1 MTTYQTSTQ
10 HSETIRFGSAK
21 IEVGETEE
29 SLVNLGLA
37 TGVKFTEEYTPV
49 VLKPDNAPEIVVG
62 VKDHSATVEFEMWEV
77 NLKNLNLIRGG
88 IDTLGS
94 VEGLETSVSEET
106 HTLTG
111 TNFVRLA
118 HKNGDGSEVDS
129 IVVTDSLGNAATR
142 NTAYVV
148 AVDEEG
154 YTCIARVA
162 DSDVI
167 KDGDEIKVSYSY
179 TPYDATTLSTGGKNT
194 VAARVVRL
202 TNKNS
207 AGKKFEI
214 TVYAAKNQGGIE
226 LALPADDGD
235 EPLKPTITLKGI
247 CDTTRAAGD
256 QLFKIVDEQG
266 VSA

>member
-21 IEVGETEE
+21 IEVGESEA

-37 TGVKFTEEYTPV
+37 TGIKFTEEYTPV
-49 VLKPDNAPEIVVG
+49 TLKPDNAPEIIVG

-77 NLKNLNLIRGG
+77 NLTNLNMIRGG

-94 VEGLETSVSEET
+94 VSGSATPVSAET
-106 HTLTG
+106 HTLTD

-118 HKNGDGSEVDS
+118 HKNGDGSEVAP
-129 IVVTDSLGNAATR
+129 IEVTDSEDNEAAR
-142 NTAYVV
+142 NTDYVI

-162 DSDVI
+162 TSTVI
-167 KDGDEIKVSYSY
+167 ADGDSVKVNYTY
-179 TPYDATTLSTGGKNT
+179 TPNAATTLSSGGKNT
-194 VAARVVRL
+194 VSARVVRL
-202 TNKNS
+202 TNTNA

-247 CDTTRAAGD
+247 CDTTRTAGD
-256 QLFKIVDEQG
+256 QLFMIVDEQG
-266 VSA
+266 VY

>member
-1 MTTYQTSTQ
+1 MTTYQTSAQ

-77 NLKNLNLIRGG
+77 NLTNLNLIRGG
-88 IDTLGS
+88 IDTLSSVVGS
-94 VEGLETSVSEET
+94 ETHVIAET

-118 HKNGDGSEVDS
+118 HKNGDGSEVAS
-129 IVVTDSLGNAATR
+129 IDVKNAADAEAGR
-142 NTAYVV
+142 NTDYVV

-162 DSDVI
+162 NSTVI
-167 KDGDEIKVSYSY
+167 PDGGGIKVSYSY
-179 TPYDATTLSTGGKNT
+179 TPYAATTLSSGGKNT
-194 VAARVVRL
+194 VSARVVRL
-202 TNKNS
+202 TNTNA

-247 CDTTRAAGD
+247 CDTTREAGD

>member
-1 MTTYQTSTQ
+1 MTTYQTSAQ

-37 TGVKFTEEYTPV
+37 TGIKFTEEYTPV

-77 NLKNLNLIRGG
+77 NLTNLNLIRGG

-94 VEGLETSVSEET
+94 VKGSPTPVSEET

-118 HKNGDGSEVDS
+118 HKNGDGTEVDS
-129 IVVTDSLGNAATR
+129 IVVKNAADTAAVR
-142 NTAYVV
+142 NTDYVV

-162 DSDVI
+162 DSTVI
-167 KDGDEIKVSYSY
+167 EDGDSVKVNYTY
-179 TPYDATTLSTGGKNT
+179 TPNAATTLSTGGKNT
-194 VAARVVRL
+194 VSARVVRL
-202 TNKNS
+202 TNTNA

-226 LALPADDGD
+226 LELPADDGD

-247 CDTTRAAGD
+247 CDTTREAGD

>member
-1 MTTYQTSTQ
+1 MVTYQTSAQ
-10 HSETIRFGSAK
+10 NKETIRFGSAK
-21 IEVGETEE
+21 IEVGETVGT
-29 SLVNLGLA
+29 LVNLGLA
-37 TGVKFTEEYTPV
+37 TSVEFTEEYEPI

-62 VKDHSATVEFEMWEV
+62 VKDHTATVKFDMWEV

-94 VEGLETSVSEET
+94 VEGSETSVSEET
-106 HTLTG
+106 HTLTD
-111 TNFVRLA
+111 TKFVRLA
-118 HKNGDGSEVDS
+118 HKNGDGSEVAS
-129 IVVTDSLGNAATR
+129 IEVTDSSDNAATR
-142 NTAYVV
+142 NTDYVV

-162 DSDVI
+162 TSTVI
-167 KDGDEIKVSYSY
+167 ADGDSVKVNYTY
-179 TPYDATTLSTGGKNT
+179 TPNAATTLSSGGKNT
-194 VAARVVRL
+194 VSARVVRL
-202 TNKNS
+202 TNTNA

-247 CDTTRAAGD
+247 CDTTREAGD

>member
-1 MTTYQTSTQ
+1 MTTYQTSAQ

-49 VLKPDNAPEIVVG
+49 ALKPDNAPEIVVG

-77 NLKNLNLIRGG
+77 NLTNLNLIRGG
-88 IDTLGS
+88 IDTLDS
-94 VEGLETSVSEET
+94 VEGSPTSVSAET
-106 HTLTG
+106 HTLTD

-118 HKNGDGSEVDS
+118 HKNGDGSEVAS
-129 IVVTDSLGNAATR
+129 IVVTDAADTAAVR
-142 NTAYVV
+142 NTDYVV

-162 DSDVI
+162 DSTVI
-167 KDGDEIKVSYSY
+167 EDGEGIKVSYSY
-179 TPYDATTLSTGGKNT
+179 TPYAATTLSTGGKNT
-194 VAARVVRL
+194 VSARVVRL
-202 TNKNS
+202 TNTNA

>member
-1 MTTYQTSTQ
+1 MTTYQTSAQ

-29 SLVNLGLA
+29 HLTNLGLA

-77 NLKNLNLIRGG
+77 NLTNLNLIRGG
-88 IDTLGS
+88 IDTLDSVVGS
-94 VEGLETSVSEET
+94 ATPVSEET
-106 HTLTG
+106 HTLTD

-118 HKNGDGSEVDS
+118 HKNGDGSEVTS
-129 IVVTDSLGNAATR
+129 IVVKKAADTTAGR
-142 NTAYVV
+142 NTDYVV

-162 DSDVI
+162 DSAVI
-167 KDGDEIKVSYSY
+167 ANGDSVKVNYTY
-179 TPYDATTLSTGGKNT
+179 TPNAATTLSSGGKNT
-194 VAARVVRL
+194 VSARVVRL
-202 TNKNS
+202 TNTNA

-247 CDTTRAAGD
+247 CDTTREAGD

>member
-1 MTTYQTSTQ
+1 MVSYQTSAQ
-10 HSETIRFGSAK
+10 NKETIRFGSAK
-21 IEVGETEE
+21 IEVGETVAT
-29 SLVNLGLA
+29 LVNLGLA
-37 TGVKFTEEYTPV
+37 TSVEFTEEYEPI

-62 VKDHSATVEFEMWEV
+62 VKDHTATVKFDMWEV

-94 VEGLETSVSEET
+94 VEGSETSVSEET
-106 HTLTG
+106 HTLTD
-111 TNFVRLA
+111 TKFVRLA
-118 HKNGDGSEVDS
+118 HKNGDGSEVAS
-129 IVVTDSLGNAATR
+129 IEVTDSSDNAATR
-142 NTAYVV
+142 NTDYVV

-162 DSDVI
+162 TSTVI
-167 KDGDEIKVSYSY
+167 ADGDSVKVNYTY
-179 TPYDATTLSTGGKNT
+179 TPNAATTLSSGGKNT
-194 VAARVVRL
+194 VSARVVRL
-202 TNKNS
+202 TNTNA

-247 CDTTRAAGD
+247 CDTTREAGD

>member
-1 MTTYQTSTQ
+1 MTTYQTNAQ

-29 SLVNLGLA
+29 HLTNLGLA

-77 NLKNLNLIRGG
+77 NLTNLNLIRGG
-88 IDTLGS
+88 IDTLSS
-94 VEGLETSVSEET
+94 VEGSATTVSAET
-106 HTLTG
+106 HTLTD

-118 HKNGDGSEVDS
+118 HKNGDGSEVAL
-129 IVVTDSLGNAATR
+129 IKVTNSLGNTATR
-142 NTAYVV
+142 NTDYVV

-167 KDGDEIKVSYSY
+167 TDGGGIKVSYSY
-179 TPYDATTLSTGGKNT
+179 TPYAATTLSSGGKNT
-194 VAARVVRL
+194 VSARVVRL
-202 TNKNS
+202 TNTNA

>member
-21 IEVGETEE
+21 IEVGESEA
-29 SLVNLGLA
+29 SLINLGLA
-37 TGVKFTEEYTPV
+37 TGIKFTEEYTPV
-49 VLKPDNAPEIVVG
+49 TLKPDNAPEIIVG

-77 NLKNLNLIRGG
+77 NLTNLNLIRGG

-94 VEGLETSVSEET
+94 VEGSATPVSAET
-106 HTLTG
+106 HTLTD

-118 HKNGDGSEVDS
+118 HKNGDGSEVAS
-129 IVVTDSLGNAATR
+129 IVVTYSADNAAVR
-142 NTAYVV
+142 NTDYVI

-162 DSDVI
+162 GSTVI
-167 KDGDEIKVSYSY
+167 TDGDGIKVSYSY
-179 TPYDATTLSTGGKNT
+179 TPYTAVTLSSGGENT
-194 VAARVVRL
+194 VSARVVRL
-202 TNKNS
+202 TNTN
-207 AGKKFEI
+207 AADKKFEI